1 MLKPTDKTATVSAAV
16 EAVQQLQQHLL
27 LDGVDAAAGGVE
39 GVGDRGLVVD
49 GGGSTPG
56 VAAAAARAEEA
67 HIRQQLCMPSG

>member
-1 MLKPTDKTATVSAAV
+1 
-16 EAVQQLQQHLL
+16 
-27 LDGVDAAAGGVE
+27 
-39 GVGDRGLVVD
+39 LVVD